1 MSTNK
6 TYTVAGTSVSNGKTK
21 VRFAQDYV
29 SRFKILNKNGH
40 TDIELLE
47 LDSAMSKADICKMLM
62 GHEKF
67 QSEAQQS
74 AIAEFVVR
82 NISVDSTPAP
92 STDAQIEVEIEEP
105 TAPVTETESA

>member
-40 TDIELLE
+40 TDIELVE

-62 GHEKF
+62 GHDKF

-74 AIAEFVVR
+74 AISEFVVR
-82 NISVDSTPAP
+82 NIRGGSTPAP
-92 STDAQIEVEIEEP
+92 APTPAVEAEPVTTEVE
-105 TAPVTETESA
+105 TA

>member
-1 MSTNK
+1 MATNK
-6 TYTVAGTSVSNGKTK
+6 TYTVAGTSTNNGKTK

-47 LDSAMSKADICKMLM
+47 LDSAMSKSDICKMLL

-67 QSEAQQS
+67 QTEAQQS
-74 AIAEFVVR
+74 AITEFVVR
-82 NISVDSTPAP
+82 NIKADTTPTPAP
-92 STDAQIEVEIEEP
+92 SAEVEVEVQLDKEP
-105 TAPVTETESA
+105 VEA

>member
-1 MSTNK
+1 MATNK
-6 TYTVAGTSVSNGKTK
+6 TYTVAGTSTNNGKTK

-47 LDSAMSKADICKMLM
+47 LDSAMSKSDICKMLL

-67 QSEAQQS
+67 QTEAQQS
-74 AIAEFVVR
+74 AITEFVVR
-82 NISVDSTPAP
+82 NIKADTTPAP
-92 STDAQIEVEIEEP
+92 APSAEVEVEVQLDKEP
-105 TAPVTETESA
+105 VEA

>member
-1 MSTNK
+1 MATNK
-6 TYTVAGTSVSNGKTK
+6 TYTVAGTSTNNGKTK

-47 LDSAMSKADICKMLM
+47 LDSAMSKSDICKMLL

-67 QSEAQQS
+67 QTEAQQS
-74 AIAEFVVR
+74 AITEFVVR
-82 NISVDSTPAP
+82 NIEADTTPAP
-92 STDAQIEVEIEEP
+92 APSAEVEVEVQLDKEP
-105 TAPVTETESA
+105 VEA

>member
-1 MSTNK
+1 MATNK
-6 TYTVAGTSVSNGKTK
+6 TYTVAGTSTNNGKTK

-47 LDSAMSKADICKMLM
+47 LDSAMSKSDICKMLL

-67 QSEAQQS
+67 QTEAQQS
-74 AIAEFVVR
+74 AITEFVVR
-82 NISVDSTPAP
+82 NVKADTTPAP
-92 STDAQIEVEIEEP
+92 APSAEVEVEVQLDKEP
-105 TAPVTETESA
+105 VEA

>member
-1 MSTNK
+1 MATNK
-6 TYTVAGTSVSNGKTK
+6 TYTVAGTSTNNGKTK

-47 LDSAMSKADICKMLM
+47 LDTPMSKSDICKMLL

-67 QSEAQQS
+67 QTEAQQS
-74 AIAEFVVR
+74 AITEFVVR
-82 NISVDSTPAP
+82 NIKADTTPAP
-92 STDAQIEVEIEEP
+92 APSAEVEVEVQLDKEP
-105 TAPVTETESA
+105 VEA

>member
-6 TYTVAGTSVSNGKTK
+6 TYTVAVTSVSNGKTK

-40 TDIELLE
+40 TDIELVE
-47 LDSAMSKADICKMLM
+47 LGSAMSKADICKMLM

-74 AIAEFVVR
+74 AISEFVVR
-82 NISVDSTPAP
+82 NIKGGSTPSPAVNDMVKQEAESVP
-92 STDAQIEVEIEEP
+92 TPEVE
-105 TAPVTETESA
+105 TA

>member
-1 MSTNK
+1 MSTLK

-62 GHEKF
+62 GHDKF

-74 AIAEFVVR
+74 AISEFVVR
-82 NISVDSTPAP
+82 NIRGGATPAP
-92 STDAQIEVEIEEP
+92 APTPAVEAEPVTTEVE
-105 TAPVTETESA
+105 TA

>member
-40 TDIELLE
+40 TDIELVE
-47 LDSAMSKADICKMLM
+47 LVQRCRKQISARC
-62 GHEKF
+62 
-67 QSEAQQS
+67 
-74 AIAEFVVR
+74 
-82 NISVDSTPAP
+82 
-92 STDAQIEVEIEEP
+92 
-105 TAPVTETESA
+105 

>member
-1 MSTNK
+1 MATIK
-6 TYTVAGTSVSNGKTK
+6 TYTVAGTSTNAGKTK

-47 LDSAMSKADICKMLM
+47 LDSAMSKSDICKMLL
-62 GHEKF
+62 GHDKF

-74 AIAEFVVR
+74 AITQFVVR
-82 NISVDSTPAP
+82 NITADTTPAP
-92 STDAQIEVEIEEP
+92 APSAEEDEVK
-105 TAPVTETESA
+105 VDVVLETENA

>member
-1 MSTNK
+1 MATNK
-6 TYTVAGTSVSNGKTK
+6 TYTVAGTSTNAGKTK

-47 LDSAMSKADICKMLM
+47 LDTPMSKSDICKMLL

-67 QSEAQQS
+67 QTEAQQS
-74 AIAEFVVR
+74 AITEFVVR
-82 NISVDSTPAP
+82 NIKADTTPAP
-92 STDAQIEVEIEEP
+92 APRAEVEVEVQLDKEP
-105 TAPVTETESA
+105 VEA

>member
-1 MSTNK
+1 MATNK
-6 TYTVAGTSVSNGKTK
+6 TYTVAGTSTNNGKTK

-47 LDSAMSKADICKMLM
+47 LDSAMSKSDICKMLL

-74 AIAEFVVR
+74 AITEFVVR
-82 NISVDSTPAP
+82 NIKADTTPAP
-92 STDAQIEVEIEEP
+92 APSAEVEVEVQLDKEP
-105 TAPVTETESA
+105 VEA

>member
-1 MSTNK
+1 MATNK
-6 TYTVAGTSVSNGKTK
+6 TYTVAGTSTNNGKTK

-47 LDSAMSKADICKMLM
+47 LDSAMSKSDICKMLM

-67 QSEAQQS
+67 QTEAQQS
-74 AIAEFVVR
+74 AITEFVVR
-82 NISVDSTPAP
+82 NIKADTTPAP
-92 STDAQIEVEIEEP
+92 APSAEVEVEVQLDKEP
-105 TAPVTETESA
+105 VEA

>member
-1 MSTNK
+1 MATNK
-6 TYTVAGTSVSNGKTK
+6 TYTVAGTSTNNGKTK

-47 LDSAMSKADICKMLM
+47 LDSAMSKSDICTMLL

-67 QSEAQQS
+67 QTEAQQS
-74 AIAEFVVR
+74 AVTEFVVR
-82 NISVDSTPAP
+82 NIKADTTPAP
-92 STDAQIEVEIEEP
+92 APSAEVEVEVQLDKEP
-105 TAPVTETESA
+105 VEA

>member
-40 TDIELLE
+40 TDIELSL
-47 LDSAMSKADICKMLM
+47 I
-62 GHEKF
+62 H
-67 QSEAQQS
+67 
-74 AIAEFVVR
+74 I
-82 NISVDSTPAP
+82 
-92 STDAQIEVEIEEP
+92 
-105 TAPVTETESA
+105 

>member
-1 MSTNK
+1 MATNK
-6 TYTVAGTSVSNGKTK
+6 TYTVAGTSTNNGKTK

-47 LDSAMSKADICKMLM
+47 LDSAMSKSDICKMLL
-62 GHEKF
+62 GHDKF

-74 AIAEFVVR
+74 AITEFVVR
-82 NISVDSTPAP
+82 NVKADTKPALAP
-92 STDAQIEVEIEEP
+92 SAEVEVEVQLDKEP
-105 TAPVTETESA
+105 VEA

>member
-1 MSTNK
+1 MSTLK
-6 TYTVAGTSVSNGKTK
+6 TYTVAGTSTNNGKTK

-47 LDSAMSKADICKMLM
+47 LDSAMSKSDICKMLL

-67 QSEAQQS
+67 QTEAQQS
-74 AIAEFVVR
+74 AITEFVVR
-82 NISVDSTPAP
+82 NIKADTTPAP
-92 STDAQIEVEIEEP
+92 APSAEVEVEVQLDKEP
-105 TAPVTETESA
+105 VEA